1 MRKLVRQEQ
10 TAERGM
16 VRQPDRWTERQTDRQ
31 LTEEWIDR
39 QTESTLLTLP
49 SPSSR

>member
-1 MRKLVRQEQ
+1 MTKLVRQEQ

-16 VRQPDRWTERQTDRQ
+16 VREPDRWTDRQ

-39 QTESTLLTLP
+39 QTDSTLLTLP
-49 SPSSR
+49 SLSSR

>member
-1 MRKLVRQEQ
+1 MTKLVRQEQ

-16 VRQPDRWTERQTDRQ
+16 VREPDRWTDRQ

-39 QTESTLLTLP
+39 QTESTLRTLP